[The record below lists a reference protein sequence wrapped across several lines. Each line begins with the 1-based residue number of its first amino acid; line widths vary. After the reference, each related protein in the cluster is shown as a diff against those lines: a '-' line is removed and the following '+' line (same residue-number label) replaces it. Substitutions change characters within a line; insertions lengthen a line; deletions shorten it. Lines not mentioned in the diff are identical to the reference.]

1 MRGEAVDRAVIK
13 ALLELMQKENFK
25 DITITEITEKAKVS
39 RVTFYRHFNTVE
51 DILIKYFQLTKE
63 RYKEQS
69 KLQFI
74 EGERNNDV
82 AILQLFLFFKS
93 NLSATKSLISAGLEG
108 ELLKFLND
116 EFENNLPVK
125 LDKYLAYFVSG
136 ALYNVLIH
144 WSENDCVD
152 SIEEVSK
159 PFREIQNFFNNS
171 KQN

>member
-39 RVTFYRHFNTVE
+39 RVTFYRHFNTVD

-63 RYKEQS
+63 RYKEQTA
-69 KLQFI
+69 LQFQD
-74 EGERNNDV
+74 GERNNDV

-93 NLSATKSLISAGLEG
+93 NLSATKSLIAAGLEN

-116 EFENNLPVK
+116 DFENNLPVK

-144 WSENDCVD
+144 WSENDCKD
-152 SIEEVSK
+152 SIESVSK
-159 PFREIQNFFNNS
+159 PFIELQKTFN
-171 KQN
+171 K

>member
-144 WSENDCVD
+144 WSQNDCKD

-159 PFREIQNFFNNS
+159 PFRELQNSFNGS